1 MSKRTE
7 ADRKYFLTSV
17 THEHVHETVLN
28 VFGFHFLQ
36 LNWDVAPKIE
46 HGRKLA
52 DVLRVIMWLHDG
64 ERLHGLD
71 LNLRDLFLCF
81 PHMVL
86 SVVICSRALFDI
98 CSIRSAFFSFS
109 LHCCTFCLPRISWH
123 KTIHEDNAGGKRAA
137 AAVVT
142 AQREEGGVAV

>member
-17 THEHVHETVLN
+17 THEHVHKTVLN
-28 VFGFHFLQ
+28 VFGFDFLQ
-36 LNWDVAPKIE
+36 LKWDVAPKIE

-81 PHMVL
+81 PTRSCRWL
-86 SVVICSRALFDI
+86 SAVALCLI
-98 CSIRSAFFSFS
+98 SAASDQRFS
-109 LHCCTFCLPRISWH
+109 LSLSPLLHFLLA
-123 KTIHEDNAGGKRAA
+123 KNFLA
-137 AAVVT
+137 
-142 AQREEGGVAV
+142 